1 MSNPPRLAGSV
12 TLVRY
17 QLKASRP
24 WERRVSRDAGE
35 ITGQAESSKSAAP
48 AWGEMSLVRLG
59 APLGRRSGP
68 GSRCVYP
75 ANYTVMIENDRVR
88 VMDFRLRKGDR
99 EDFHSHPAYVLE
111 PFTISFRFPD
121 GRTGTRQAKAG
132 EVLYSEAVTH
142 SPTNVGGTDAHGI
155 LIELKTPA
163 GSPEDLLT
171 AVTFIQGREGK
182 GAEVKR
188 ELLSLSAPTRAEPG
202 NVRYDLYQSLDRPD
216 RFMRLEVWRDEAAL
230 ERHKATPHLAASFE
244 RRKNEGWTTEIARW
258 RRAPEE
264 LDPPRSA
271 AR

>member
-1 MSNPPRLAGSV
+1 MRCVMRCPAPGFPEGAPAGRNLHRTGRHYTG
-12 TLVRY
+12 TLIPE
-17 QLKASRP
+17 LPMPSRP
-24 WERRVSRDAGE
+24 LPALALAAFVLLPV
-35 ITGQAESSKSAAP
+35 SAAAQDP
-48 AWGEMSLVRLG
+48 V
-59 APLGRRSGP
+59 P
-68 GSRCVYP
+68 VYP

-99 EDFHSHPAYVLE
+99 EDFHSHPAHVLYVLE

-121 GRTGTRQAKAG
+121 GRTGTRRAKAG
-132 EVLYSEAVTH
+132 EVLFSEAVTH
-142 SPTNVGGTDAHGI
+142 SPTNVGDTDAHGI
-155 LIELKTPA
+155 LIELKTLGA
-163 GSPEDLLT
+163 SAEDLLT
-171 AVTFIQGREGK
+171 AVTFIQGQEGK

-188 ELLSLSAPTRAEPG
+188 ELLALSGPTRAEPG

-244 RRKNEGWTTEIARW
+244 RRKNQGWTTEITRW

-264 LDPPRSA
+264 LDPTRSA